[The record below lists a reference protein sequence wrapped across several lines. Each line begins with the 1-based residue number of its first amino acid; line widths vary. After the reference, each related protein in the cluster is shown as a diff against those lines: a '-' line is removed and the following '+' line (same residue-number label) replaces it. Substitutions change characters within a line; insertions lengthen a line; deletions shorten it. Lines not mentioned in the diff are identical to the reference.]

1 VAAKASKEEG
11 LVQLIHSEAVDW
23 KPVEQDGAEACSI
36 RELITHREGAP
47 TFAMRQFEVSPGGH
61 TPLHTH
67 PWEHEVFILS
77 GEGLLETASGGVAF
91 SSGDAILV
99 PPGELHSFRN
109 TGSDPL
115 RFLCMI
121 PVQQPCCK

>member
-1 VAAKASKEEG
+1 MK
-11 LVQLIHSEAVDW
+11 LVRSEAVAW
-23 KPVEQDGAEACSI
+23 KPVEQEQASGCSI
-36 RELITHREGAP
+36 RELITHRDGAP
-47 TFAMRQFEVSPGGH
+47 TFAMRQFEVLPGGH

-77 GEGLLETASGGVAF
+77 GVGQVEMASGSVSF
-91 SSGDAILV
+91 RSGDAIFV
-99 PPGELHSFRN
+99 PAGELHSFCN

-121 PVQQPCCK
+121 PVQEPCCK